1 MTSNLIE
8 VHQLYKQYPKVQA
21 VNGVDFVVPEGVC
34 FGLLGPNGAGKTTT
48 IEMLE
53 GITAPSS
60 GTILYKGEP
69 LGERFRTEAGIQF
82 QATSLQ
88 DFLTVRE
95 QIQLFSGLYTSTLP
109 VGELVQLCALESY
122 LDRDALKLSGGQR
135 QRLLLALALVNNPEV
150 VFLDEPTTGLDPQAR
165 LNFWEL
171 VKGIKARGK
180 TVLLTTHYMEEAY
193 HLCDTIAI
201 MDHGKIIAHGSP
213 DQLLAQHF
221 NDVVLELPK
230 DAIPTSTLQHIPHH
244 LVDAV
249 EPKIE
254 ILTQDVNQTIAQLL
268 QVGVSL
274 TGLRI
279 RQRTLDD
286 LFLALTGK
294 GLRA

>member
-109 VGELVQLCALESY
+109 VDELVQLCALESY